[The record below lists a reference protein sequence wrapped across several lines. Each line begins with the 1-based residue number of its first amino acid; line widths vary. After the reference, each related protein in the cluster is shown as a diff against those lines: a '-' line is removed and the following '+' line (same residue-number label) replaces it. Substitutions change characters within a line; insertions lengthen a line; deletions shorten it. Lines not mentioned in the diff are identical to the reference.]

1 MRLSLMMA
9 TVVAGVAL
17 AGAANAQDAHAGHAG
32 HAATPA
38 QGQYSASLTR
48 LITSA
53 ADGECPAD
61 LMAAELLTACN
72 EQIASI
78 GPALQSLGPI
88 SDMAFVSAEG
98 EGEARVETYEVFFES
113 GQMLTWGIGGYVDGK
128 FNVAFVTG

>member
-9 TVVAGVAL
+9 TLVAGVAL
-17 AGAANAQDAHAGHAG
+17 AGAANAQDAHAGHGAQ
-32 HAATPA
+32 PA

-61 LMAAELLTACN
+61 LMAAELLSACN
-72 EQIASI
+72 DQIGSI

-113 GQMLTWGIGGYVDGK
+113 GQMLTWGIGGYTDGR
-128 FNVAFVTG
+128 FTIAFVSG